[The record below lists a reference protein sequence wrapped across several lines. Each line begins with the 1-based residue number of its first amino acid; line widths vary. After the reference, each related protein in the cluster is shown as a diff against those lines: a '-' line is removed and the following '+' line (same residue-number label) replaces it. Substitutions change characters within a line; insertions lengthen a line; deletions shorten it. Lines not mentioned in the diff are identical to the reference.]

1 MRINKKLTICVLAM
15 LCFSFVFMLVQPSFA
30 QQEQQYPLTI
40 SVTDGVTGKAA
51 QGVTTIIDTSTGSLY
66 QNLGTVAENTTI
78 NLPTGTYVIKVQLSI
93 LGIPITMQSSTV
105 NLNQPYTEELT
116 VSALI
121 IPIQYV
127 SLLIYIIVIIIIV
140 VIIIIILRSILKRAT
155 YKDPK
160 QKKPT

>member
-1 MRINKKLTICVLAM
+1 MR
-15 LCFSFVFMLVQPSFA
+15 FSNALLLVRFYAGATFFCSTRT
-30 QQEQQYPLTI
+30 TI
-40 SVTDGVTGKAA
+40 SSYYLCTDGVTGKAA